1 MRQIGVPIM
10 WTKTCAD
17 ALPVVGDTVV
27 DRSQAV
33 TLDERLQRFDPQRH
47 GGEVMG
53 GQSDLCPTYVGA
65 PDTLQ
70 ASLVQECQHQSQRLH
85 QNPQEPG
92 VLRLTEAAAAETD
105 GWDSAAQ

>member
-1 MRQIGVPIM
+1 MRLIGVPIM

-53 GQSDLCPTYVGA
+53 GKSDLRPISEGA
-65 PDTLQ
+65 PDTRQ
-70 ASLVQECQHQSQRLH
+70 PSLAQECQHQSQRLH
-85 QNPQEPG
+85 QDPQEPG